1 MMVPARLSVYHD
13 LDDIKVLDFHQNPI
27 THCHWFLLLSP
38 QTLGSSEMKDLGK
51 ASQLGV

>member
-13 LDDIKVLDFHQNPI
+13 LDDIKVFDFHQNPI